1 MKKLLLIFFSLMLS
15 CNSYGE
21 WTELPAS
28 NSEEQGFIDFDNLQ
42 ERGDGYVYWWM
53 MTSYSNR
60 SEKLYIQTDCQAGRI
75 KPLQED
81 YHSEPMGVGDSTLS
95 VESDIGWYYPAPDTG
110 IYRFV
115 EVACEMAKQN
125 PEERERSVANL
136 LMELEYKNKINK
148 LSEEGLASEQQN
160 EDLFEL
166 EIAELK
172 LEQER
177 IQYNRILAQA
187 IQDEQDTTR
196 SIIIEDQLNSLKSAY
211 VIQIASKVKA
221 LWRYQAAEKD
231 WTAEV
236 YVIQDRNGNVQAVDV
251 RSANVGNSSLA
262 KSFMDS
268 IERAVYKASPLPAAP
283 DDAVFDREI
292 YMLFSVN

>member
-1 MKKLLLIFFSLMLS
+1 MKKILLLLFSLTLS
-15 CNSYGE
+15 FNSYGE

-42 ERGDGYVYWWM
+42 ERSDGYVYWWM
-53 MTSYSNR
+53 MTSYSNA

-81 YHSEPMGVGDSTLS
+81 YHNEPMGGGDLTSS
-95 VESDIGWYYPAPDTG
+95 IESDIGWYYPAPDTG

-115 EVACEMAKQN
+115 EVACEMAKQT

-196 SIIIEDQLNSLKSAY
+196 SIIIEDQLNRMKSSY
-211 VIQIASKVKA
+211 VIQIASKVKT
-221 LWRYQAAEKD
+221 LWRYQAAEED
-231 WTAEV
+231 WSAEV
-236 YVIQDRNGNVQAVDV
+236 YVVQDKEGNVKAVDV
-251 RSANVGNSSLA
+251 RNVNVGDSSLG

-268 IERAVYKASPLPAAP
+268 IERAVYKSSPLPAAP
-283 DDAVFDREI
+283 DEAVFDKEL
-292 YMLFSVN
+292 YFVFSVN